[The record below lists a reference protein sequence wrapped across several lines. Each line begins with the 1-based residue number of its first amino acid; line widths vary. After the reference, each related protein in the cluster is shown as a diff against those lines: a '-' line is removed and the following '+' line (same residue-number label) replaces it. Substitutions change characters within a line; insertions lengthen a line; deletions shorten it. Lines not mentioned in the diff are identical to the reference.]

1 MKHAGYY
8 IIGLMIFIMAGCSS
22 VRYDTERYIINNIE
36 SHQTGDFISIRIM
49 TLYNQANNKDGTH
62 LEMTAYKYQ
71 DKKGLL
77 ISAHQYYKDR
87 KRAKKDD
94 TDVLTNT
101 AFITLDTT
109 QCRAI
114 INNYNLLETK
124 IKKEN
129 AQVDE
134 EVFVDYTVSPD
145 LYISSEKS
153 KGTSIPGDIALWVKG
168 EKYMLSTEALLATLD
183 DFMKY

>member
-1 MKHAGYY
+1 MRQASYY
-8 IIGLMIFIMAGCSS
+8 IIGLMIFIVASCAS
-22 VRYDTERYIINNIE
+22 VRYDTERYIKNNIE
-36 SHQTGDFISIRIM
+36 SHQTGDFTSVRMM

-62 LEMTAYKYQ
+62 LEMTAFKYK

-87 KRAKKDD
+87 KKAKEEGDAI
-94 TDVLTNT
+94 TNT
-101 AFITLDTT
+101 AFIILDTT

-134 EVFVDYTVSPD
+134 EIFIDYTVSSE
-145 LYISSEKS
+145 LYLSLGKS
-153 KGTSIPGDIALWVKG
+153 KGTSIPGDIALWVKC